1 MSSKILTVT
10 ALKYPIRDLRKW
22 ISRSNALGESM
33 RKGDRCSTCTNLG
46 VLVWDC
52 LHNVG
57 EDETGGYLIM
67 FLANLIN
74 SGSSRLKTTQAN
86 K

>member
-1 MSSKILTVT
+1 
-10 ALKYPIRDLRKW
+10 
-22 ISRSNALGESM
+22 M

-57 EDETGGYLIM
+57 EDETGGYLIV